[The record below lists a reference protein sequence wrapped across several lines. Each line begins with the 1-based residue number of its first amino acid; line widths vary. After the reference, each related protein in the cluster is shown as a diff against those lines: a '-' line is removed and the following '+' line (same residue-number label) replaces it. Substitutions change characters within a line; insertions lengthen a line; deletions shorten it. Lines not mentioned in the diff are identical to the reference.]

1 MKDRFYW
8 LALSFVPGVG
18 NVIYQR
24 LLSHFKDAER
34 VFQASR
40 EELMKVPNVRPKNI
54 ESIKG
59 FKDWDRVKKEM
70 ELIDKRQ
77 VTLLTWGDE
86 DYPENLRNIYDPP
99 SILYLKGNIIEG
111 DRLAVAVVGSRN
123 PTEYGRLATERIGR
137 DLARQGITVVSGMAR
152 GIDSI
157 SHKGALSGGGRTI
170 AVLGS
175 GIDVI
180 YPPENKG
187 LYQEIAVQG
196 AVLSEFPM
204 GTHPD
209 GVNFPA
215 RNRIISGLSLGVVIV
230 EATLRSGS
238 LITANFALE
247 QGREVFAV
255 PGNVSSPRS
264 RGTNMLIKKGAKLVE
279 VSQDILEE
287 ILPQLATSRK
297 GQEEKDEIPPYL
309 SEDERKVFELLEK
322 EPLHIDLITV
332 RSGLKTNQ
340 ALAILLSLELN
351 GLNKQLAG
359 KMFVRC

>member
-8 LALSFVPGVG
+8 LALSFIPGIG

-24 LLSHFKDAER
+24 LIKHFQDAEK

-40 EELMKVPNVRPKNI
+40 EELLKVPNMRAKNAEAI
-54 ESIKG
+54 RG
-59 FKDWDRVKKEM
+59 FKDWERVKKEI
-70 ELIDKRQ
+70 ELVEENQ
-77 VTLLTWGDE
+77 VKLLTWGDE

-99 SILYLKGNIIEG
+99 SVLYIKGDILKEDN
-111 DRLAVAVVGSRN
+111 LAVAVVGSRN

-137 DLARQGITVVSGMAR
+137 DLTRQGITVVSGMAR
-152 GIDSI
+152 GIDSS

-187 LYQEIAVQG
+187 LYHEIAARG
-196 AVLSEFPM
+196 AVISEFPM

-238 LITANFALE
+238 LITANCALE

-279 VSQDILEE
+279 EARDVLEE
-287 ILPQLATSRK
+287 ILPQLGASRR
-297 GQEEKDEIPPYL
+297 EREDEDEIPPDL
-309 SEDERKVFELLEK
+309 SEDERKIFDVLEK
-322 EPLHIDLITV
+322 EPLHIDRITV
-332 RSGLKTNQ
+332 KSGLKANQ
-340 ALAILLSLELN
+340 ALAVLLNLELN
-351 GLNKQLAG
+351 GLIKQLAG
-359 KMFVRC
+359 KMFIRC

>member
-1 MKDRFYW
+1 MKDRFYR

-24 LLSHFKDAER
+24 LLSHFKEAEG

-40 EELMKVPNVRPKNI
+40 EELLKVPNMRVKNA
-54 ESIKG
+54 EAIKG
-59 FKDWDRVKKEM
+59 FKDWDRVKREM
-70 ELIDKRQ
+70 ELIDRNQ

-99 SILYLKGNIIEG
+99 SILYLKGNIIKD

-123 PTEYGRLATERIGR
+123 PTEYGRSATERIGR

-157 SHKGALSGGGRTI
+157 SHQGALSGRGRTI

-187 LYQEIAVQG
+187 LYQEIAARG
-196 AVLSEFPM
+196 AVISEFPL

-238 LITANFALE
+238 LITANLALE

-279 VSQDILEE
+279 EAQDVLEE
-287 ILPQLATSRK
+287 ILPQLTTSRK
-297 GQEEKDEIPPYL
+297 GREERDETPAYL
-309 SEDERKVFELLEK
+309 SEDERKVLDLLKE
-322 EPLHIDLITV
+322 EPLHIDLITL
-332 RSGLKTNQ
+332 RSGLKVNQ
-340 ALAILLSLELN
+340 ASSILLNLELN
-351 GLNKQLAG
+351 GLIKQLAG
-359 KMFVRC
+359 KMFVRS